1 MTRIDTTVSRSAAC
15 ASRRLIMG
23 ASVLDKCRG
32 GRDGIDDRDANPS
45 GSFGS
50 GAETKS
56 AAACKCAHRRPRGT
70 RLREYKFDP
79 LSAHGRGRHP
89 RCNRA
94 GMQRRAWRR
103 TRWRAMAAPPARR
116 TAPSISRSWCRAIP
130 FSSDPASEWPPCTPV
145 RGLDSQSIERVSFSR
160 YKDANAAPRLVG
172 YAHELHVCRQTKLGI
187 VQSRRDA
194 PLISSPPAEEL
205 HDICAPCDFRLR
217 CLPFSTA
224 CGS

>member
-1 MTRIDTTVSRSAAC
+1 
-15 ASRRLIMG
+15 MG

-70 RLREYKFDP
+70 RLREYNSIRF
-79 LSAHGRGRHP
+79 P
-89 RCNRA
+89 RMAVAAIRVGNRA

-103 TRWRAMAAPPARR
+103 TRWRAMVAPPARR

-160 YKDANAAPRLVG
+160 YKDANAVPCLVG
-172 YAHELHVCRQTKLGI
+172 YAHKLHVCTHTKLGI

-205 HDICAPCDFRLR
+205 HDICAP
-217 CLPFSTA
+217 
-224 CGS
+224 